1 MTARRKAVCAALLAI
16 VAGATIGAPLLPLRD
31 PAAQPDGL
39 VLRYLHPL
47 SRVDLVTLADGSIR
61 YASEVRIDP
70 DGSVECRRGDRWA
83 RIPAESLAGPKPADW
98 HRRPIFV
105 LGTDGYGRDL
115 LSRLVYGA
123 RVSLAIGFLAALV
136 AVALGGL
143 VGLVAGSCG
152 GIVDGLLMRGV
163 DLFLSIPRLFLLLLL
178 VALYRPSLTTTILV
192 VGGTTWMGAARLV
205 RGEILSLRE
214 RDFVRSATAA
224 GASPTRVALFH
235 LLPGASVPLL
245 VEGTMRVGTSI
256 LLEAS
261 LSFLGLGVQPPTAS
275 WGTLIA
281 DGRDRLLDAWW
292 IATIPGLAIAL
303 TVIVVSA
310 LGEGIRAGETP
321 AEGTPG

>member
-1 MTARRKAVCAALLAI
+1 VRWPGIPLAASILALVV
-16 VAGATIGAPLLPLRD
+16 VATVSAPVLPLRD

-39 VLRYLHPL
+39 VLRYLPPL
-47 SRVDLVTLADGSIR
+47 SRVELVRLADGTTR
-61 YASEVRIDP
+61 YASEVRVDP
-70 DGSVECRRGDRWA
+70 DGSVECRRGSIWS
-83 RIPAESLAGPKPADW
+83 RIPADRLSGSLPADW

-105 LGTDGYGRDL
+105 LGTDGFGRDL

-123 RVSLAIGFLAALV
+123 RVSLAVGFLAAIV
-136 AVALGGL
+136 AVGLGGL
-143 VGLVAGSCG
+143 VGLVAGACG
-152 GIVDGLLMRGV
+152 GVVDGVLMRGV

-178 VALYRPSLTTTILV
+178 VALYRPSLATTILV

-205 RGEILSLRE
+205 RGEVLSLRE
-214 RDFVRSATAA
+214 RDFVRSAAAA
-224 GASPTRVALFH
+224 GASPARIALLH

-261 LSFLGLGVQPPTAS
+261 LSFLGLGVQPPTPS

-292 IATIPGLAIAL
+292 IATIPGIAIAI
-303 TVIVVSA
+303 TVVAVSA
-310 LGEGIRAGETP
+310 LGDGMRVERGSAG
-321 AEGTPG
+321 